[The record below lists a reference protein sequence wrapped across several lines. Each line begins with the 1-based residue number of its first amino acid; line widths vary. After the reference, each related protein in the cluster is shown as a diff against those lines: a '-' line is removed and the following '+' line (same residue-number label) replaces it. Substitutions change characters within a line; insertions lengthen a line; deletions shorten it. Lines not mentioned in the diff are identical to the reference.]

1 LQLIATNG
9 SPNIT
14 WPRAWYPGVKPAWK
28 HKFGR
33 VPMLLQHWNAP
44 ITTCCGRQIYASSYR
59 YYTKGPLVAFELR
72 RLTEAARL
80 PSELL
85 EALQTNRA
93 ILDQPSPPNR
103 MAISLDEWGFGPPWS
118 VTRFGAAHAL
128 YAVNALTML
137 VHHARSLGIA
147 SANYFQPVNEGV
159 VSVGPHNTSL
169 TSIGE
174 AVALLARHQGQRLLP
189 LPTSQQASEHH
200 MPPGVRVRQLPA
212 SSTSDADATDLSV
225 LASVD
230 DDAHKLLITA
240 INGNAAV
247 AARLRVALAAQPAQ
261 RGGWS
266 ATVLRGMGFTAQLG
280 HRYGGAGWFE
290 PERAHAVAEGRRRY
304 ATVVVP
310 PYSMVQLARALD

>member
-1 LQLIATNG
+1 
-9 SPNIT
+9 
-14 WPRAWYPGVKPAWK
+14 
-28 HKFGR
+28 
-33 VPMLLQHWNAP
+33 
-44 ITTCCGRQIYASSYR
+44 
-59 YYTKGPLVAFELR
+59 
-72 RLTEAARL
+72 
-80 PSELL
+80 
-85 EALQTNRA
+85 
-93 ILDQPSPPNR
+93 
-103 MAISLDEWGFGPPWS
+103 

-147 SANYFQPVNEGV
+147 SANYFQPVNEVQPDPPNHHAGPDRTLPIPGPLFLRVLTIRAPRDRHWQGV

-189 LPTSQQASEHH
+189 LPTSQQAGEHH